1 MLGPQG
7 LFLNPV
13 KGILMEISLKKVV
26 AIAIAGASGFGA
38 MGASADVINSDT
50 GNGEL
55 TLFVRNEVTGAVYA
69 RGLQIQLDN
78 VLTQGDIQTGEYNTG
93 VANERTYVLPTGGI
107 GPDANLTSFLAQA
120 GTFTW
125 TVMAGDNTGG
135 LAVIGGKRYLT
146 TTPADLTNG
155 TTVTTGN
162 LSSSYNNYLTMINQ
176 LNGFLP
182 DTSGSS
188 VTSEG
193 QWRQTGTTSGG
204 EAGSWYGVGPSN
216 VNDLG
221 SAANLYLLA
230 ASGSGGQAR
239 VYQFADMTLLAN
251 GTLVSAVPL
260 PAAFWLLGTGL
271 AGLAG
276 VSRRRKTV

>member
-1 MLGPQG
+1 
-7 LFLNPV
+7 
-13 KGILMEISLKKVV
+13 LKKVV

-69 RGLQIQLDN
+69 RGLQIQIDDI
-78 VLTQGDIQTGEYNTG
+78 LTQSAIQSGDYTPGA
-93 VANERTYVLPTGGI
+93 ANQRNYVLADV
-107 GPDANLTSFLAQA
+107 GPDANLTSFLGQA

-135 LAVIGGKRYLT
+135 LPVVGGKRYIT
-146 TTPADLTNG
+146 TSPVDLTNG
-155 TTVTTGN
+155 TSVTTGN

-176 LNGFLP
+176 LNAFLP

-188 VTSEG
+188 VVTEG
-193 QWRQTGTTSGG
+193 QWRQTGATPGS
-204 EAGSWYGVGPSN
+204 EAGNWYGVGPSN
-216 VNDLG
+216 INTLG
-221 SAANLYLLA
+221 LDSPANLYLLA
-230 ASGSGGQAR
+230 ASGSGSAAR
-239 VYQFADMTLLAN
+239 VYQFADLVLSAD
-251 GTLVSAVPL
+251 GTLSSVGGVAPVPL
-260 PAAFWLLGTGL
+260 PAAFWLLGTGV

-276 VSRRRKTV
+276 VARRRKNA